1 MDINIYSPWFK
12 EGGLSMDISS
22 SGEESKSEIKSKVK
36 MPESLSGLVIVITG
50 ASSGI
55 GAKLAEQ
62 AVKEGA
68 KVVLAAR
75 GIDKLNE
82 VVQSCGGSEFAV
94 VIACDVT
101 KIEEQKLLLAA
112 AIDKFQH
119 VDIWVNN
126 AGVGMS
132 KAALN
137 ITDHDFEMMML
148 INCKSVLYGMQ
159 TVVPYFKK
167 QGKGHVINISSL
179 LGRVPLAS
187 VRAMYSASK
196 AAMNSLTANI
206 REDLHNEGFKDI
218 QVSLFSP
225 GLVATDFSLNA
236 VGGGMD
242 SNLLP
247 HAQPVDEVSEAICN
261 LFITREAD
269 VYSRDSYKG
278 K

>member
-1 MDINIYSPWFK
+1 MIHNILLSSCRKDICTNAA
-12 EGGLSMDISS
+12 EL
-22 SGEESKSEIKSKVK
+22 ESK
-36 MPESLSGLVIVITG
+36 MPGTLSGLVIVITG

-55 GAKLAEQ
+55 GANLAVQ

-82 VVQSCGGSEFAV
+82 VVQSCGGKDFAIG
-94 VIACDVT
+94 IACDVT
-101 KIEEQKLLLAA
+101 KIEDQRSLLAA
-112 AIDKFQH
+112 AINKFDH
-119 VDIWVNN
+119 VDCWVNN

-132 KAALN
+132 KPALN

-196 AAMNSLTANI
+196 AAMNSLTTNV
-206 REDLHNEGFKDI
+206 REDLHDEGFKDI

-225 GLVATDFSLNA
+225 GLVATDFGLNA

-242 SNLLP
+242 YNTLP
-247 HAQPVDEVSEAICN
+247 HAQPVDEVSAAICS
-261 LFITREAD
+261 LMITKEAD
-269 VYSRDSYKG
+269 VYSKDTYKG
-278 K
+278 N

>member
-1 MDINIYSPWFK
+1 MDIC
-12 EGGLSMDISS
+12 S
-22 SGEESKSEIKSKVK
+22 SGTESNSK
-36 MPESLSGLVIVITG
+36 MPASISGLVIVITG

-55 GAKLAEQ
+55 GAKLAEY

-82 VVQSCGGSEFAV
+82 VVRSCGGNNFAIAV
-94 VIACDVT
+94 ACDVT
-101 KIEEQKLLLAA
+101 KIDDQKALLAS
-112 AIDKFQH
+112 AINKFGH
-119 VDIWVNN
+119 VDCWINN

-132 KAALN
+132 KAALG

-159 TVVPYFKK
+159 TVIPYFKK
-167 QGKGHVINISSL
+167 QGTGHVINISSL

-196 AAMNSLTANI
+196 AAMNSLTANV
-206 REDLHNEGFKDI
+206 REDVHNDGFKDI

-225 GLVATDFSLNA
+225 GLVATDFGLNA

-242 SNLLP
+242 YNLLP
-247 HAQPVDEVSEAICN
+247 HAQPVDEVAEAICR
-261 LFITREAD
+261 LIISKEAD
-269 VYSRDSYKG
+269 AYSRESYKG
-278 K
+278 DKILHVCVCVCVCVCV